1 MKKLLMLGTS
11 NISCHIVEYAKSR
24 GIYTIV
30 TDYLEP
36 ERSVAKLIAD
46 EYWMINTANVDELE
60 VKCREE
66 GVTAVI
72 SGILS
77 FNIEKGMELARRLQ
91 LPYYCTKEAW
101 DLTGDV
107 DKALFKKICLENG
120 AAVATDY
127 FLTDNPTDEELDSV
141 HFPVVVKPVDG
152 KANVGVSFC
161 YNKED
166 LRKAFELVH
175 KVSENPK
182 MVVEKL
188 IKGEEWYSSYAI
200 VNGQV
205 RFLALNA
212 MYWEPGYPTNCYTI
226 TTTVS
231 NHIEQ
236 FLEEINPQIETVL
249 KKIGCTNGYAWVQ
262 VMRDEETGKF
272 VVIESGYRFD
282 GDMMFMPIKDI
293 TGYDSVKAMVDYHCG
308 LESEGNPLPPPQK
321 HAFTKCGCGHMFW
334 TKKAGTISK
343 VEGVDEIKKL
353 IPGVYVE
360 CRRRPGDTFD
370 AYRPL
375 GTITYT
381 AKDCEEFC
389 KYIDIVNKTIKIFD
403 ETGED
408 VIIKYTN
415 FDYLKK
421 VYQEGLE
428 GK

>member
-1 MKKLLMLGTS
+1 MLGTS

-141 HFPVVVKPVDG
+141 HFPVVVKPVVG

-166 LRKAFELVH
+166 FFLFIMLAMMPAMLKEMRRDPKVKKELED
-175 KVSENPK
+175 KKYYE
-182 MVVEKL
+182 L
-188 IKGEEWYSSYAI
+188 IG
-200 VNGQV
+200 
-205 RFLALNA
+205 
-212 MYWEPGYPTNCYTI
+212 
-226 TTTVS
+226 
-231 NHIEQ
+231 
-236 FLEEINPQIETVL
+236 
-249 KKIGCTNGYAWVQ
+249 
-262 VMRDEETGKF
+262 
-272 VVIESGYRFD
+272 
-282 GDMMFMPIKDI
+282 
-293 TGYDSVKAMVDYHCG
+293 
-308 LESEGNPLPPPQK
+308 
-321 HAFTKCGCGHMFW
+321 
-334 TKKAGTISK
+334 
-343 VEGVDEIKKL
+343 
-353 IPGVYVE
+353 
-360 CRRRPGDTFD
+360 
-370 AYRPL
+370 
-375 GTITYT
+375 
-381 AKDCEEFC
+381 
-389 KYIDIVNKTIKIFD
+389 
-403 ETGED
+403 
-408 VIIKYTN
+408 
-415 FDYLKK
+415 
-421 VYQEGLE
+421 
-428 GK
+428 